1 MSVQEEPSAIE
12 ALRITLAEYR
22 VVFDHQIALLNDL
35 DDKAMW
41 TSRTAVFLL
50 GILVS
55 GAGIAGRLVL
65 ASLPPG
71 AMASFGIG
79 GLGLVVTIFA
89 GVGVY
94 TVSQPRF
101 GVTDSHHREVTE
113 MPYTEREWLGLML
126 DEYDKWRGELE
137 VLNAENARHVFLT
150 QTLLVGSLATLFV
163 ATILLTL
170 GL

>member
-1 MSVQEEPSAIE
+1 MSVRDEPSDIE

-22 VVFDHQIALLNDL
+22 VVLDHQIDLLNDL
-35 DDKAMW
+35 DDMAMW
-41 TSRTAVFLL
+41 TSRTAVILL

-65 ASLPPG
+65 VSLPPG
-71 AMASFGIG
+71 AMISFGIG

-94 TVSQPRF
+94 TVSQPRY

-126 DEYDKWRGELE
+126 EEYDEWSDELA
-137 VLNAENARHVFLT
+137 VLNAENARLVFLT

-163 ATILLTL
+163 ATILSTP